1 MFVLFCDYV
10 LKYQQSHQIS
20 CPVLDNSNLSKFW
33 TILIYAQF
41 FGQAI
46 LFARPTGL
54 AKIRRQR
61 PKCACDRVRLWGT
74 LLFFVLYYLDIAS
87 GFLFNGFP
95 LKVFT
100 MRFLFECPSNKMS
113 LKFTQFRCILLKVF
127 RKICSRILITSE
139 NSIP

>member
-1 MFVLFCDYV
+1 M
-10 LKYQQSHQIS
+10 
-20 CPVLDNSNLSKFW
+20 LDNSNLSKFW

-61 PKCACDRVRLWGT
+61 PKYACDRVRLGGT

-87 GFLFNGFP
+87 GVTVNNYSPKKITPGVIITREKSTPGVIFSW
-95 LKVFT
+95 
-100 MRFLFECPSNKMS
+100 E
-113 LKFTQFRCILLKVF
+113 KFTPTRKKV
-127 RKICSRILITSE
+127 L
-139 NSIP
+139 P